1 MTTAVL
7 VLLFVGQLGLSPAQ
21 LGLSF
26 VASSLSSLVGSLVIR
41 PLQGRAG
48 VGPVMV
54 LATVLLAI
62 GAALRVG
69 AAFTH
74 GTPTFPLLVASSL
87 VAGFGLMT
95 YNVPQQAIRQAAIPD
110 RLLGRTSAG
119 VALAVNAASVAGSLA
134 GGLLG
139 QLAGLRW
146 TLAAAAA
153 ITALCVLPTA
163 IGPLGTLRDVPA
175 STDESAK
182 TTARP

>member
-1 MTTAVL
+1 MTTAVF

-26 VASSLSSLVGSLVIR
+26 VASSLSSLLGSLVIR
-41 PLQGRAG
+41 PLQSRAG
-48 VGPVMV
+48 LGPVMV

-62 GAALRVG
+62 GVSVRVG

-74 GTPTFPLLVASSL
+74 APLTFPLLIGSSL
-87 VAGFGLMT
+87 VSGFGLMT
-95 YNVPQQAIRQAAIPD
+95 YNIPQQAIRQTMIPD
-110 RLLGRTSAG
+110 RMLGRTSAG
-119 VALAVNAASVAGSLA
+119 VTLVVYAGSVAGSLA
-134 GGLLG
+134 GGLMG

-163 IGPLGTLRDVPA
+163 IGPIGSLRDVP
-175 STDESAK
+175 
-182 TTARP
+182 TTTE